1 MQGTLGRIVDSLMRR
16 RSLFVLVALL
26 VLPLDAQSTRPRRR
40 PTPRAEPSG
49 APQPRTHDQRVRVEA
64 AKLVVDDGDTVSIRW
79 GRGDRETVR
88 VLGIDAP
95 ELRHLDSDLPYP
107 QPFGEEARAFAR
119 RTFATAS
126 VVELRRAAML
136 DQYGRTLGYFFVDGQ
151 NYSTLMIRARLA
163 QETVS
168 NYGDNGFPKEAAEIT
183 VAAKEAG
190 PLPFEPPWT
199 YRNRMRDVS
208 RAMKARGEYPEK

>member
-1 MQGTLGRIVDSLMRR
+1 MRR
-16 RSLFVLVALL
+16 LSLFLVLAVL
-26 VLPLDAQSTRPRRR
+26 VLPVDAQSTRARRR

-49 APQPRTHDQRVRVEA
+49 APQPRTHDRRVRVEA
-64 AKLVVDDGDTVSIRW
+64 AKLVIDDGDTVSIRW

-88 VLGIDAP
+88 ILGIDAP
-95 ELRHLDSDLPYP
+95 ELRHLDSDLPYA
-107 QPFGEEARAFAR
+107 QPFGEEARAFAQ
-119 RTFATAS
+119 RTFTAAS
-126 VVELRRAAML
+126 LVELLRAATL
-136 DQYGRTLGYFFVDGQ
+136 DQYGRTLGYLFVDGR
-151 NYSTLMIRARLA
+151 NYSALVIRAHLA

-183 VAAKEAG
+183 LAAKEAG
-190 PLPFEPPWT
+190 PLPFEPPWA